1 MATPYSKIIKPFLS
15 LVEKEREFFKYFGL
29 TDSQAMELAE
39 QRSLSYMDEAIAH
52 FALMCEL
59 EFDIFDKNDLE
70 KTFNSDIT
78 EGEILIIASLM
89 YERHL
94 RRDFSKLKLMNRDY
108 TSAELKVFDPT
119 GARES
124 FMRMYTQV
132 CAENEVLLDAYRS
145 KDRDTGRF
153 KSVPYSAYDEE

>member
-1 MATPYSKIIKPFLS
+1 MATPYSKIIDPFLS
-15 LVEKEREFFKYFGL
+15 LVEKEREFFNYFGY
-29 TDSQAMELAE
+29 TDEQAISLAE
-39 QRSLSYMDEAIAH
+39 QRSLSYMNEAIAR
-52 FALMCEL
+52 FALSCEL

-70 KTFNSDIT
+70 KTFNPDLT

-108 TSAELKVFDPT
+108 TSAELRVFDPT

-124 FMRMYTQV
+124 FMKMYTQV
-132 CAENEVLLDAYRS
+132 CAENEALLNTYQS